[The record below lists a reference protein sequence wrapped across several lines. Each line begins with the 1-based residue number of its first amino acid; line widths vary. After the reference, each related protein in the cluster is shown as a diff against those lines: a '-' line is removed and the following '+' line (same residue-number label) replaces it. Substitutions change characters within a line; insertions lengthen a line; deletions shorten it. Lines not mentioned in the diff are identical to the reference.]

1 MECDLYF
8 FRTHFVIILSNY
20 SCLRNLAIIF
30 TAHLSF
36 SCICFTEFVLLL
48 IYWIPRFRQSKLII
62 HEQFLNMPLLLSKGE
77 EIGLVFQKENQLV
90 IKFFTRLLER
100 KLFRV
105 VVNSLHLKKIGGGVY
120 KHKISNSSIRGSM

>member
-1 MECDLYF
+1 
-8 FRTHFVIILSNY
+8 
-20 SCLRNLAIIF
+20 
-30 TAHLSF
+30 
-36 SCICFTEFVLLL
+36 
-48 IYWIPRFRQSKLII
+48 
-62 HEQFLNMPLLLSKGE
+62 MPLLLSKGE

-105 VVNSLHLKKIGGGVY
+105 VVNSLHLKKIGGVY